1 MWTTPI
7 LAKLSRTLGKDFIA
21 CNFTYFSNISS
32 FPRLLTM
39 LTVLLW
45 FPLYGAIFPL
55 PLLDCSFHNI
65 GSFYGYE
72 SEIKGEKMEFIFFM
86 EKILRSLTNHYTEG
100 F

>member
-1 MWTTPI
+1 
-7 LAKLSRTLGKDFIA
+7 
-21 CNFTYFSNISS
+21 
-32 FPRLLTM
+32 M

-72 SEIKGEKMEFIFFM
+72 SEIKGEKMEFVFFM
-86 EKILRSLTNHYTEG
+86 EKILRSLTNHLYRGILAALMRGSLKYSLNRLKTE
-100 F
+100 

>member
-1 MWTTPI
+1 
-7 LAKLSRTLGKDFIA
+7 
-21 CNFTYFSNISS
+21 
-32 FPRLLTM
+32 M

-72 SEIKGEKMEFIFFM
+72 SEIKGEKMEFIFYGKNITQFD
-86 EKILRSLTNHYTEG
+86 ESLYRGILVALMRGSLKYSLNRLKTE
-100 F
+100 